1 MAKIHANTD
10 SIVFDDTTA
19 DALKTALTASADA
32 ISGQKASRQSYVTTA
47 SQEFRG
53 HFSQLF
59 TQNAGTAAN
68 DARNIVD
75 ALETIAGWIDKMKDA
90 AADERA
96 RRQTAREWQ
105 EREDG
110 RNGFQDF
117 LNDTV
122 HYDPMP
128 DVKNESAPKFDPP
141 TVTTKPRDTP
151 NPGAGGGG
159 GGGTSSA
166 KPADLRSFATGS
178 SGLNRQLDGKTGV
191 LRGKLTDFATN
202 CSWAHIDAD
211 SVVTAFDQWIA
222 ANDQDVTWANTVA
235 DAFAAAGGDGVVS
248 TVADSAL
255 AAALTAA
262 GLSQSRSDLQF
273 DPPSAYGAQPTTG
286 FSMDPVNTTTGNF
299 LEPEVDL
306 GFTGASAALQVT
318 RMYNSLDQHVGLFG
332 PGWASILETRLLLD
346 DEGAS
351 FVGADGRQVRF
362 PRDGEGWERGVGEN
376 RWLTAEG
383 DRLVVRDNQ
392 GERVEFSPSGQWLG
406 QRGGAGT
413 AVRVERDSDDVVV
426 RLVHERGRSIDIDHV
441 DGRVAVLRASDG
453 RRVEY
458 GYDDR
463 GHLVSAT
470 DAVGTRRYG
479 WNDDDLVTT
488 VTSAAGVV
496 EVDNTYDD
504 QRRVV
509 EQVSPHG
516 RTVRFAYLPG
526 RVTVVSDHD
535 GSRSNSYIADAKGR
549 LVGVIDS
556 DDRRQSMSYD
566 RHGNLV
572 SATERDGSV
581 TVHAYDDRGRKT
593 RTVTP
598 SGGDL
603 TYGYDDQDRVTTVV
617 TEAGAVVSYAYVGDD
632 REPSVIVDPVGGRTE
647 LTWDVGLLRRV
658 VDPTGV
664 RIELEY
670 DAFGELI
677 ATTNALGDT
686 ARVERD
692 AAGRPTAAISPTG
705 ARTEYR
711 YDAAGLLESRQD
723 ADGAVW
729 RFEHAAGGRISA
741 VIGPLGART
750 EYTYSPDGE
759 LHTVTDP
766 LGRTTTRTYDDQANL
781 ARLEMPG
788 GADWTFAHDALSR
801 LQAVTDPTGATWCRE
816 YDVNGRLSSVVDPTG
831 VRQDFS
837 EDVKTGVAS
846 LRDAFD
852 AVTVRFDAYGRPVE
866 SASDEFGSEL
876 VTYDAAGR
884 PVELVDGEGGLTR
897 IERDLAGRVIA
908 LTTPAG
914 VRTTY
919 EYDVCGRPS
928 AATDPTGART
938 VLEYDAHSRVVRWTL
953 PTGDTEQVFYD
964 VVGRVVTRTTP
975 DSGTSR
981 FRYDAAGR
989 LISVNGA
996 RYGRRRFR
1004 YDAAGQLT
1012 ETVNGLGGVTI
1023 FAHDERGRLTTV
1035 TDPAGGVTTRT
1046 YDDADRITSETD
1058 PLGRTTT
1065 AAYDA
1070 AGRQVGQ
1077 TDPDGHTVTWS
1088 YDAAGRQQDV
1098 GVDGVVQFELRRDAV
1113 GRTLVVTDHTRGAGR
1128 SVEHELHHD
1137 RRGLLVRRSRGSA
1150 AIEWEYDADGN
1161 CTARIDPAGTHTVF
1175 RRNAAG
1181 RVTAVERG
1189 GLGASTFAYD
1199 AAGRIVQSA
1208 TGDLVQ
1214 AWSYEGGVLVAHTT
1228 TTPDGAQITRIARDD
1243 DGRIDAIDGPD
1254 GRVEYTFDSA
1264 GQLVRAGDST
1274 WKYDSV
1280 GRLVSE
1286 TVDGVTT
1293 SYEYDRAGQLT
1304 ATLRD
1309 GQRTEYVHDGLGRR
1323 VRRTKP
1329 DGSTTEYTWSPLG
1342 YLAGLVTRE
1351 ATYAE
1356 IARND
1361 VWTDALGELAA
1372 VDDVEAWWDTAA
1384 AVPSLVSIG
1393 GTSVLDLPGGVT
1405 AVGTKWTTP
1414 GWRDARATDASD
1426 PWAVLAGVSGA
1437 ALPADVGLTATG
1449 GISIGGLEWLGAR
1462 VYDPAARGFLSVD
1475 PLAPVLGSGWSGNP
1489 YSYAGNDPLHAVDP
1503 LGLRPATDADLQ
1515 AYRDAHQG
1523 VFDGGWWEDNWEYVV
1538 GGAAIVGGG
1547 ILMFTGVGG
1556 PAGMMLIS
1564 GGIDVITQKATT
1576 NNVNWAQVAGA
1587 TALGAIPGGAG
1598 SLFKAAKYG
1607 GQGLRVAEN
1616 VAAPTTRV
1624 IKSLAT
1630 NMAVNGAAGSGFG
1643 VAANVVTSVTSNKPI
1658 TARGLL
1664 GSAGGGFV
1672 AGSVSGLAGPAGGS
1686 IAEHLQRPVES
1697 VVSKLGTSAVGSMG
1711 ATAGTTVDHWISGED
1726 MSWND
1731 VIWSTASGAA
1741 APHLSFGE
1749 KYTQTNFDALRKVP
1763 YTQTQTWQGLTGS
1776 GRNAVALRG
1785 GAAIGSAVGAG
1796 GDVIHDSVS
1805 GVMGW

>member
-10 SIVFDDTTA
+10 PIEFDDATA
-19 DALKTALTASADA
+19 DALKSSLTASADA

-59 TQNAGTAAN
+59 TQNAGTASS
-68 DARNIVD
+68 DATNIVD
-75 ALETIAGWIDKMKDA
+75 ALETIAGWIDTMKAA

-96 RRQTAREWQ
+96 RRKTAREWQ
-105 EREDG
+105 EREDD

-117 LNDTV
+117 LNDSF

-128 DVKNESAPKFDPP
+128 TVENEPAPKFDPP
-141 TVTTKPRDTP
+141 AVTTKPRETP

-159 GGGTSSA
+159 GGTSSA
-166 KPADLRSFATGS
+166 RPADLRSFATGS
-178 SGLNRQLDGKTGV
+178 STLNRALDGKPGA
-191 LRGKLTDFATN
+191 LRGKLADFATK
-202 CSWAHIDAD
+202 CSWAHIDAG
-211 SVVTAFDQWIA
+211 SVVTAFEQWIG

-235 DAFAAAGGDGVVS
+235 DAFAAAGGEGAVS

-255 AAALTAA
+255 AAALAAA
-262 GLSQSRSDLQF
+262 GVSQTRTDLQF
-273 DPPSAYGAQPTTG
+273 EPPTAYGAQPTTG

-299 LEPEVDL
+299 LEPEFDL
-306 GFTGASAALQVT
+306 AFTGASAALQVT

-362 PRDGEGWERGVGEN
+362 PRDGEGWARGVGEN
-376 RWLTAEG
+376 RWLAAEG

-392 GERVEFSPSGQWLG
+392 GERIDFSLSGLWLG

-426 RLVHERGRSIDIDHV
+426 RLVHERGRAVDIDHV

-458 GYDDR
+458 GYDER
-463 GHLVSAT
+463 GRLVSVT
-470 DAVGTRRYG
+470 DAVGTRTYG
-479 WNDDDLVTT
+479 WNDDDLITT

-496 EVDNTYDD
+496 EVDNTYDA
-504 QRRVV
+504 QCRVV
-509 EQVSPHG
+509 EQISPHG

-617 TEAGAVVSYAYVGDD
+617 TEAGAVVTYEYVGDD
-632 REPSVIVDPVGGRTE
+632 RDPSVIVDPVGGRTE
-647 LTWDVGLLRRV
+647 LSWDGGLLRQV

-670 DAFGELI
+670 DAFGELV

-801 LQAVTDPTGATWCRE
+801 LQAVTDPTGATWSRE

-837 EDVKTGVAS
+837 EDAKTGVAS

-852 AVTVRFDAYGRPVE
+852 AVTVQFDAYGRPVE

-897 IERDLAGRVIA
+897 IERDLAGRVIS
-908 LTTPAG
+908 LTTPSG
-914 VRTTY
+914 VRATY
-919 EYDVCGRPS
+919 EYDLCGRPS
-928 AATDPTGART
+928 AATDPSGART

-953 PTGDTEQVFYD
+953 PTGDTEQVVYD
-964 VVGRVVTRTTP
+964 AVGRVVARTTP
-975 DSGTSR
+975 GSGTSR

-989 LISVNGA
+989 LVSVHDA

-1004 YDAAGQLT
+1004 YDASGQLAA
-1012 ETVNGLGGVTI
+1012 TVNGLGGVTT

-1035 TDPAGGVTTRT
+1035 TDPTGGVTTRT
-1046 YDDADRITSETD
+1046 YDDADGITSVTD

-1088 YDAAGRQQDV
+1088 YDAAGRQRDV
-1098 GVDGVVQFELRRDAV
+1098 GVDGVVQFELRRDAL
-1113 GRTLVVTDHTRGAGR
+1113 GRTLTVTDHTRGAGR

-1137 RRGLLVRRSRGSA
+1137 
-1150 AIEWEYDADGN
+1150 
-1161 CTARIDPAGTHTVF
+1161 
-1175 RRNAAG
+1175 
-1181 RVTAVERG
+1181 
-1189 GLGASTFAYD
+1189 
-1199 AAGRIVQSA
+1199 
-1208 TGDLVQ
+1208 
-1214 AWSYEGGVLVAHTT
+1214 
-1228 TTPDGAQITRIARDD
+1228 
-1243 DGRIDAIDGPD
+1243 
-1254 GRVEYTFDSA
+1254 
-1264 GQLVRAGDST
+1264 
-1274 WKYDSV
+1274 
-1280 GRLVSE
+1280 
-1286 TVDGVTT
+1286 
-1293 SYEYDRAGQLT
+1293 
-1304 ATLRD
+1304 
-1309 GQRTEYVHDGLGRR
+1309 
-1323 VRRTKP
+1323 
-1329 DGSTTEYTWSPLG
+1329 
-1342 YLAGLVTRE
+1342 
-1351 ATYAE
+1351 
-1356 IARND
+1356 
-1361 VWTDALGELAA
+1361 
-1372 VDDVEAWWDTAA
+1372 
-1384 AVPSLVSIG
+1384 
-1393 GTSVLDLPGGVT
+1393 
-1405 AVGTKWTTP
+1405 
-1414 GWRDARATDASD
+1414 
-1426 PWAVLAGVSGA
+1426 
-1437 ALPADVGLTATG
+1437 
-1449 GISIGGLEWLGAR
+1449 
-1462 VYDPAARGFLSVD
+1462 
-1475 PLAPVLGSGWSGNP
+1475 
-1489 YSYAGNDPLHAVDP
+1489 
-1503 LGLRPATDADLQ
+1503 
-1515 AYRDAHQG
+1515 
-1523 VFDGGWWEDNWEYVV
+1523 
-1538 GGAAIVGGG
+1538 
-1547 ILMFTGVGG
+1547 
-1556 PAGMMLIS
+1556 
-1564 GGIDVITQKATT
+1564 
-1576 NNVNWAQVAGA
+1576 
-1587 TALGAIPGGAG
+1587 
-1598 SLFKAAKYG
+1598 
-1607 GQGLRVAEN
+1607 
-1616 VAAPTTRV
+1616 
-1624 IKSLAT
+1624 
-1630 NMAVNGAAGSGFG
+1630 
-1643 VAANVVTSVTSNKPI
+1643 
-1658 TARGLL
+1658 
-1664 GSAGGGFV
+1664 
-1672 AGSVSGLAGPAGGS
+1672 
-1686 IAEHLQRPVES
+1686 
-1697 VVSKLGTSAVGSMG
+1697 
-1711 ATAGTTVDHWISGED
+1711 
-1726 MSWND
+1726 
-1731 VIWSTASGAA
+1731 
-1741 APHLSFGE
+1741 
-1749 KYTQTNFDALRKVP
+1749 
-1763 YTQTQTWQGLTGS
+1763 
-1776 GRNAVALRG
+1776 
-1785 GAAIGSAVGAG
+1785 
-1796 GDVIHDSVS
+1796 
-1805 GVMGW
+1805 